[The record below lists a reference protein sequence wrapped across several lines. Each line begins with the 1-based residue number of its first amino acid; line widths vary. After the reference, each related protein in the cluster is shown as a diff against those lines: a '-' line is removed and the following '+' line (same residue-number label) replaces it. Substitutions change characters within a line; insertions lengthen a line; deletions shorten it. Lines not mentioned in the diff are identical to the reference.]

1 MMPLREMVG
10 TDYKCSKLQKS
21 KGHSTEE
28 KHSNQSWH
36 MVEERLEPDSW
47 FYCWTMVMLIA

>member
-10 TDYKCSKLQKS
+10 PDYKCSKLQKS

-47 FYCWTMVMLIA
+47 FYCWTMMKLIA